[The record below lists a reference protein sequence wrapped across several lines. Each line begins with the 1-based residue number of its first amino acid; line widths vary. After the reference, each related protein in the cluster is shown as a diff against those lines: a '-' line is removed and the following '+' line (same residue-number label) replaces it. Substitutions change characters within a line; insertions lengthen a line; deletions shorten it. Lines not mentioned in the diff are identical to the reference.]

1 MLVALYVSDT
11 STPHRVRITSL
22 EAIRC
27 QTKTSNCCSHRTHLY
42 TDTSI
47 GLRYHTYARDVSMHL
62 NGDGRGELTSTRIR
76 RGEILR
82 IQTKQ
87 RYSPKSIL
95 CVFSSLSSTST
106 NTHSAL
112 WPRISSAT
120 HTHDLPL
127 PLYSRLECLFH
138 CGVVWVGW
146 AQTSVVC
153 IS

>member
-1 MLVALYVSDT
+1 MLVVLCVSDT

-27 QTKTSNCCSHRTHLY
+27 QTKTSNCCSHRVHLY

-47 GLRYHTYARDVSMHL
+47 GLRHHTHAHDVSMHS
-62 NGDGRGELTSTRIR
+62 NGDGRGELTSTRLR
-76 RGEILR
+76 RGEVPR

-95 CVFSSLSSTST
+95 CVFSSLSSTRT
-106 NTHSAL
+106 NTHSAP
-112 WPRISSAT
+112 WQCSGSAT
-120 HTHDLPL
+120 HTPDLPL

-138 CGVVWVGW
+138 CDVV
-146 AQTSVVC
+146 
-153 IS
+153 